1 MSMHNTE
8 QLMTAIGEIDEKYIH
23 EYLKARV
30 TAEKSYLPA
39 HFQRKHAN
47 STGLRHPFILAAA
60 IAAMLGTVS
69 LAAVPII
76 GHLLAN
82 YAHERECILKNFDE
96 IEAEYAVPI
105 GDTQECSG
113 VTGTLNSAIVED
125 HYLLLSYTFD
135 WSGLEEA
142 QDGSFHTWFLP
153 WFFYITEGDRI
164 ICSSTYTEGLHTQTY
179 PENVDND
186 FTATYLYCI
195 DLGDIPGESLTGK
208 ELTVQL
214 LYSKDGEG
222 FTSTFTPRSCF
233 TDRDWI
239 IERGYRFG
247 EHEIRLKEVRE
258 SALYVTLFLDCPAIG
273 HAGDEYQFILSDE
286 LNHEYAVYSYGDDG
300 SFWFTKPEST
310 GAQLTLKIVRSHL
323 KTDSV
328 GQIIDDSYEV
338 LYEIP
343 IELN

>member
-1 MSMHNTE
+1 MSIHNTE
-8 QLMTAIGEIDEKYIH
+8 QLMTAIGEVDEKYIH
-23 EYLKARV
+23 EYIKMQVASKPSHPAR
-30 TAEKSYLPA
+30 
-39 HFQRKHAN
+39 
-47 STGLRHPFILAAA
+47 LRHPFLLAAA
-60 IAAMLGTVS
+60 MAAMLGTVS
-69 LAAVPII
+69 IAAVPII

-96 IEAEYAVPI
+96 IEAEYAVSI

-164 ICSSTYTEGLHTQTY
+164 ICSSAYTKGLHTQIY
-179 PENVDND
+179 PENVEND
-186 FTATYLYCI
+186 FTATHLYCI
-195 DLGDIPGESLTGK
+195 DLDDIPGESLIGK

-214 LYSKDGEG
+214 LYSEGGEG
-222 FTSTFTPRSCF
+222 FTGTFTPRACF
-233 TDRDWI
+233 TDRDWS
-239 IERGYRFG
+239 IEQDYRFG

-258 SALYVTLFLDCPAIG
+258 SALYVTLFLDCPGIG

-286 LNHEYAVYSYGDDG
+286 LNHEYSVYSYGDDG
-300 SFWFTKPEST
+300 SLWFTKPEST

-323 KTDSV
+323 KTDAV